1 MVDRF
6 LVWMG
11 TGVVTAGVTA
21 ALLAGA
27 GVATATDGDSSDGG
41 GTKTSESTNSPGNN
55 DDSSNPKTSP
65 DGPKVN
71 GGDNEGDDPAGPN
84 PGPGENAN
92 GGDPTGEDGAGD
104 DITDEDLDEDLGD
117 EPIDEDLIDED
128 GTDANGETGEL
139 GEEGDGTEIDTASP
153 KNGAQGG
160 HSQIE
165 KWTRAV
171 VDHLGPVA
179 KNPADEND
187 EPQIDATTIVTT
199 KKGTEPAVAE
209 EHAFVNVT
217 NLFEKFTDKTEAP
230 ELKSVAFAGPAAAQ
244 VNTVAFA
251 NPVTVVLDIIGTIV
265 FGLYSLVT
273 QTVGGPPVLP
283 LGSNVTVLSSRLRID
298 CGCEQGAGS
307 SVPVDWY
314 IPEIEEGDPP
324 PDRLIYLQHGFLAS
338 APWYS
343 YTANAL
349 AQQTNSIVVAPSI
362 TSNFLAADGCWLGG
376 APMHEAMAGLFDE
389 DNTALAESAA
399 RAGYD
404 GPIPND
410 VVLMGHSLGG
420 GAVSGIAGYM
430 GLNGTSD
437 RLKGVIL
444 LDGVGLNG
452 EMAND
457 IRNVPDDIP
466 IYQLAAPRYFWNQF
480 GVGTQA
486 LIEARPDAAFY
497 GVTLVDGSHVD
508 TMRGG
513 NPLIQFSQQ
522 LVSGFSKPANVAAA
536 RTLMVGWTNDMFT
549 GAQGDDRVGI
559 YLDGRERLT
568 INTPGGKATLVNLPN
583 PLSKVFIFNILSWFT
598 PPGLTSSIFSFGQ
611 SAVSASIGSAANRS
625 ESLAA

>member
-11 TGVVTAGVTA
+11 AGVVTAGVTA

-41 GTKTSESTNSPGNN
+41 GTKTSESTNSPANN
-55 DDSSNPKTSP
+55 DDSSNPKGSL
-65 DGPKVN
+65 DGPKVG
-71 GGDNEGDDPAGPN
+71 GGDNEGDDPAGAN
-84 PGPGENAN
+84 PGPGETESD
-92 GGDPTGEDGAGD
+92 GDPTDEDGTGD
-104 DITDEDLDEDLGD
+104 DLTDEPTDEDLGE

-128 GTDANGETGEL
+128 GTDTNGEAGEL
-139 GEEGDGTEIDTASP
+139 GEEGGGTEINTASH
-153 KNGAQGG
+153 KDGTKAGD
-160 HSQIE
+160 SQIE
-165 KWTRAV
+165 QWTQAV
-171 VDHLGPVA
+171 VDHFGSLA
-179 KNPADEND
+179 KNPEEEDSESV
-187 EPQIDATTIVTT
+187 EPKIVDT
-199 KKGTEPAVAE
+199 GTEPEVAE
-209 EHAFVNVT
+209 ERAVVNLT
-217 NLFEKFTDKTEAP
+217 NLFEKLTEKPEAP
-230 ELKSVAFAGPAAAQ
+230 ELTTVAFATPAAAQ
-244 VNTVAFA
+244 VNTMAFA

-314 IPEIEEGDPP
+314 IPEVAEGDPP

-338 APWYS
+338 GPWYS

-376 APMHEAMAGLFDE
+376 APMHEAMSNLFDE

-404 GPIPND
+404 GPIPHD

-420 GAVSGIAGYM
+420 GAVSGMAGYM
-430 GLNGTSD
+430 SDPVTGNPD

-457 IRNVPDDIP
+457 IRKVPLDIP

-486 LIEARPDAAFY
+486 LIEARPDADFY

-536 RTLMVGWTNDMFT
+536 RTLMVGWANDMFT

-611 SAVSASIGSAANRS
+611 SAVTASIGASADRA
-625 ESLAA
+625 ESIAA

>member
-11 TGVVTAGVTA
+11 TGVVTAGLTA

-27 GVATATDGDSSDGG
+27 GVAMATDGDSPDGG
-41 GTKTSESTNSPGNN
+41 DKKTSETSDPPGNKN
-55 DDSSNPKTSP
+55 DSNPGNTTP
-65 DGPKVN
+65 NGPNVN
-71 GGDNEGDDPAGPN
+71 GGDNEGNDPADNNLDPN
-84 PGPGENAN
+84 EDADEI
-92 GGDPTGEDGAGD
+92 DPTGEDLTGED
-104 DITDEDLDEDLGD
+104 LTDETTEDDLTGEI
-117 EPIDEDLIDED
+117 PDEDLIDED
-128 GTDANGETGEL
+128 GTDTNGDTGEL
-139 GEEGDGTEIDTASP
+139 GGEGDGTETGPESRKKDALT
-153 KNGAQGG
+153 GD
-160 HSQIE
+160 SQIA
-165 KWTRAV
+165 KWTQAV
-171 VDHLGPVA
+171 VDHFGPVA
-179 KNPADEND
+179 KKDADETV
-187 EPQIDATTIVTT
+187 ET
-199 KKGTEPAVAE
+199 KIADTRTEPEVVEERAV
-209 EHAFVNVT
+209 VNVT
-217 NLFEKFTDKTEAP
+217 NFFENVTKKTEEAQF
-230 ELKSVAFAGPAAAQ
+230 KSVAFAAPAALQA
-244 VNTVAFA
+244 NAMAFA
-251 NPVTVVLDIIGTIV
+251 NPLTVVLDIVGTIV

-298 CGCEQGAGS
+298 CGCAPGAGT

-376 APMHEAMAGLFDE
+376 APMHEAMSDLFDE

-420 GAVSGIAGYM
+420 GAVSGMAGYM
-430 GLNGTSD
+430 SD
-437 RLKGVIL
+437 PVTGNPGRLKGVIL

-457 IRNVPDDIP
+457 IRKVPTDIP

-486 LIEARPDAAFY
+486 LIEARPDADFY

-536 RTLMVGWTNDMFT
+536 RTLMVGWANDMF
-549 GAQGDDRVGI
+549 DEDRSEGI
-559 YLDGRERLT
+559 YLEGRERLT

-583 PLSKVFIFNILSWFT
+583 PLSKVFIFNIISWFT

-611 SAVSASIGSAANRS
+611 SAVAASIGTAADRT
-625 ESLAA
+625 ESIAA